1 MRVYAVK
8 TPFRF
13 PLFKKPL
20 ANHPVP
26 AGHPS
31 FLSLRSIAMLRFEG
45 RCLLIPSSL
54 HPFIPSSL
62 HLFIS
67 SFPSS
72 PHSESLRSR
81 YFIPFL
87 LVSQRLYRIQ
97 LGGLG
102 GGVPAADDAYNGTD
116 DKAHHDPQ
124 PRYGEGRFHEDG

>member
-1 MRVYAVK
+1 MWVYAVK

-45 RCLLIPSSL
+45 RCLLIPSSF
-54 HPFIPSSL
+54 HP
-62 HLFIS
+62 FIS

-81 YFIPFL
+81 YFIPSL

-97 LGGLG
+97 LGGLRG
-102 GGVPAADDAYNGTD
+102 RVPAADDAYNGTD

-124 PRYGEGRFHEDG
+124 PRDGEGRFHEDG